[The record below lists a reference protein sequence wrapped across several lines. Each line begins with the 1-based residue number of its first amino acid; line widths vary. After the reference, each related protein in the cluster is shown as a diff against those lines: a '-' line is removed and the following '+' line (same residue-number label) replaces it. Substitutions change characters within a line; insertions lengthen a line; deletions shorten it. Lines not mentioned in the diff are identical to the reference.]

1 MAEIRLATKL
11 AAPPRRS
18 VFVYRLRKPTVSERS
33 VRALAR
39 ELGMEVDPKRAVL
52 AADATKL
59 VLTSGMFELRVFR
72 ASGGFRFI
80 DRSRWQVD
88 DGKTNL
94 RISDRVALQ
103 QAQRIVKELALAAA
117 RETQFLKAARLR
129 VGSATSRGKEAT
141 ERTVDVAVA
150 LQRMVDKIP
159 VDGPGGKIIVYM
171 DAKGLPTG
179 IERIWRPLGAA
190 LGKPVKLR
198 SPDMAIEE
206 LAEHYRSRQA
216 VLTVE
221 DVRFGYVEEGARS
234 EQPTL
239 QPAYV
244 IRGLVGEPEDRVR
257 RRLIY
262 VARAVADAKAPLT
275 PPIRR
280 KAPQPARKA
289 GRR

>member
-11 AAPPRRS
+11 ASPPRRR

-59 VLTSGMFELRVFR
+59 VLSSGMFELRVFR

-88 DGKTNL
+88 DGKTSL

-117 RETQFLKAARLR
+117 RETQFLKAARLH
-129 VGSATSRGKEAT
+129 VGSATARGKEAT
-141 ERTVDVAVA
+141 ERTIDVAVA
-150 LQRMVDKIP
+150 LQRVVDKIP

-171 DAKGLPTG
+171 DAKGMPTG

-206 LAEHYRSRQA
+206 LAEHYRTKQA
-216 VLTVE
+216 VLTVQ

-244 IRGLVGEPEDRVR
+244 IRGLVGEPDDRVR

-262 VARAVADAKAPLT
+262 IARAVADAKTPLT
-275 PPIRR
+275 PPLKR
-280 KAPQPARKA
+280 KPPQPARKA